1 MIMKRFALLGAAT
14 AILAG
19 CSKLPSN
26 DADSNAAAP
35 NSAAATPAATPAAAT
50 RVRGVLQSINADSL
64 ALTNY
69 DGRSVTVPIGKDTK
83 FAWVV
88 GSSLASLKSGDFVGA
103 ATTGPDNALSAVELV
118 IFPDAMRGTGE
129 GHYGWDVPGVV
140 AAAGGGVM
148 HQAG

>member
-14 AILAG
+14 AVLAG

-26 DADSNAAAP
+26 DADSNAAAS
-35 NSAAATPAATPAAAT
+35 NSAAATPAAAT

-64 ALTNY
+64 ALTTY

-88 GSSLASLKSGDFVGA
+88 GSSLASLKSGDFVGT

-118 IFPDAMRGTGE
+118 IFPDAMRAVRERVIMAGTFR
-129 GHYGWDVPGVV
+129 
-140 AAAGGGVM
+140 A
-148 HQAG
+148 